1 MLEKTQMKIAI
12 ACGGTGGH
20 LFPGLAVAEE
30 LRQRGHDTL
39 LLVSPKQID
48 VIALEGAKEQQSHAL
63 PGIGWP
69 GFLSPRIFKFVLSLM
84 SSWRECGQVYR
95 DFQPTAVVGMG
106 GFTSAIP
113 LLLGRRLQLP
123 TLIHESNAIPGR
135 VTRFIAPWVN
145 KTLLGFAGCANYLRQ
160 AHCVVTGTPVRRG
173 LGRIDRA
180 VAAEKFGLNPA
191 LPIVLIMGG
200 SQGAH
205 GINQLILKAL
215 PIWHND
221 REEVQFIHLTGQA
234 DANIA
239 EINYRRQRLTAV
251 VQAFSTE
258 MEQFYSLADVV
269 ISRSGAASLTE
280 LSHYGLPSVLVPYP
294 AAADDH
300 QSCNARIFEQAGAS
314 RILVE
319 SKTTPETL
327 HQVVAELL
335 ANKPMRDL
343 MAEAA
348 RNLAGVDAAKRVAEE
363 IEASCNRK

>member
-1 MLEKTQMKIAI
+1 MKIAI

-30 LRQRGHDTL
+30 LRQRGHDTI

-48 VIALEGAKEQQSHAL
+48 AIALEGAKEQQSHAL

-69 GFLSPRIFKFVLSLM
+69 GFLSPRVFKFALTLL

-113 LLLGRRLQLP
+113 LLLGRHLHLP
-123 TLIHESNAIPGR
+123 TLIHESNAYPGR
-135 VTRFIAPWVN
+135 VTRMIAPWVN
-145 KTLLGFAGCANYLRQ
+145 KTLLGFDSCANYLRK

-173 LGRIDRA
+173 LARIDRA

-191 LPIVLIMGG
+191 LPIVLVMGG

-205 GINQLILKAL
+205 GINQLVLKTL
-215 PIWHND
+215 PMWYD
-221 REEVQFIHLTGQA
+221 QRDEVQFVHLAGQA

-239 EINYRRQRLTAV
+239 EINFRRQRLTAV

-258 MEQFYSLADVV
+258 MEHFYSLADVV

-280 LSHYGLPSVLVPYP
+280 LSHFGLPSVLIPYP

-300 QSCNARIFEQAGAS
+300 QSFNARIFEQAGAA
-314 RILVE
+314 RIMVE
-319 SKTTPETL
+319 SKTTPEEL
-327 HQVVAELL
+327 HRVVAEIL
-335 ANKPMRDL
+335 NNG
-343 MAEAA
+343 EE
-348 RNLAGVDAAKRVAEE
+348 RV
-363 IEASCNRK
+363 RM

>member
-1 MLEKTQMKIAI
+1 MKIAI

-48 VIALEGAKEQQSHAL
+48 AIALKGAGEQQSHAL

-69 GFLSPRIFKFVLSLM
+69 GMLSPRVFTFGMNLL

-106 GFTSAIP
+106 GFTSAVP
-113 LLLGRRLQLP
+113 LLLGRRLHLP
-123 TLIHESNAIPGR
+123 TLIHESNAYPGR
-135 VTRFIAPWVN
+135 VTRMIAPWVN
-145 KTLLGFAGCANYLRQ
+145 KTLLGFESCANYLRK

-173 LGRIDRA
+173 LARIDRA
-180 VAAEKFGLNPA
+180 VAAEKFGLNPN
-191 LPIVLIMGG
+191 LPIVLVMGG

-205 GINQLILKAL
+205 GINELVLKTL
-215 PIWHND
+215 PMWHNR
-221 REEVQFIHLTGQA
+221 REEVQFIHLTGQT

-239 EINYRRQRLTAV
+239 EINYRRERLVAV
-251 VQAFSTE
+251 VEAFSTE
-258 MEQFYSLADVV
+258 MEHFYSLADVV

-280 LSHYGLPSVLVPYP
+280 LSHYGLPSILIPYP
-294 AAADDH
+294 VAADDH
-300 QSCNARIFEQAGAS
+300 QTYNAKIFERAGAARIMAEN
-314 RILVE
+314 
-319 SKTTPETL
+319 KTTPEAL
-327 HQVVAELL
+327 YENLSSLLNDAALRRAMSGAAEKL
-335 ANKPMRDL
+335 AGED
-343 MAEAA
+343 AA
-348 RNLAGVDAAKRVAEE
+348 RRVAEE

>member
-1 MLEKTQMKIAI
+1 MKIAI

-30 LRQRGHDTL
+30 LRQRGHSTL

-48 VIALEGAKEQQSHAL
+48 AIALKGAGGPESHAL

-69 GFLSPRIFKFVLSLM
+69 GFFSPRIFKFIFSLL

-113 LLLGRRLQLP
+113 LLLGRRFHLP

-135 VTRFIAPWVN
+135 VTRVIAPWVN
-145 KTLLGFAGCANYLRQ
+145 KTLLGFEGCANYLRK

-173 LGRIDRA
+173 LIRIDRA
-180 VAAEKFGLNPA
+180 VAAEKFGLNPN
-191 LPIVLIMGG
+191 LPIVLVMGG

-205 GINQLILKAL
+205 GINELVLKTL
-215 PIWHND
+215 PMWHHQ

-234 DANIA
+234 DVNIA
-239 EINYRRQRLTAV
+239 EINYRRQRLVAV

-258 MEQFYSLADVV
+258 MEHFYSLADVV

-280 LSHYGLPSVLVPYP
+280 LSHYGLPSVLIPYP

-300 QSCNARIFEQAGAS
+300 QSFNARIFEQAGAA
-314 RILVE
+314 RLLPE
-319 SKTTPETL
+319 SKTTPEAL
-327 HQVVAELL
+327 YEIVAEILTTSEIRNGMAAAASRL
-335 ANKPMRDL
+335 AGED
-343 MAEAA
+343 AA
-348 RNLAGVDAAKRVAEE
+348 RRVAEE
-363 IEASCNRK
+363 IEASCNRN

>member
-1 MLEKTQMKIAI
+1 MPMKIAI

-30 LRQRGHDTL
+30 LRERGHDTL
-39 LLVSPKQID
+39 LLVSAKQID
-48 VIALEGAKEQQSHAL
+48 ALALKGANENSHAL

-69 GFLSPRIFKFVLSLM
+69 GMLSPRVFTFGRSLLN
-84 SSWRECGQVYR
+84 SWRECGQVYR

-106 GFTSAIP
+106 GFTSAVP
-113 LLLGRRLQLP
+113 LLLGRKLKLP

-135 VTRFIAPWVN
+135 VTRLIAPWVN
-145 KTLLGFAGCANYLRQ
+145 KTLLGFESCAHYLRR
-160 AHCVVTGTPVRRG
+160 AHCVFTGTPVRKG
-173 LGRIDRA
+173 LERVDR
-180 VAAEKFGLNPA
+180 VTAAEKFGLNPA

-205 GINQLILKAL
+205 GINQLVMKAL
-215 PIWHND
+215 PLFHND
-221 REEVQFIHLTGQA
+221 RDQVQFVHLAGQA

-251 VQAFSTE
+251 VEAFSTE

-280 LSHYGLPSVLVPYP
+280 LGHYGLPSVLVPYP

-300 QSCNARIFEQAGAS
+300 QSFNARIYQDAGAS

-319 SKTTPETL
+319 SKSTPEML
-327 HQVVAELL
+327 HDTVSEILH
-335 ANKPMRDL
+335 NNDL
-343 MAEAA
+343 REHMGAAA
-348 RNLAGVDAAKRVAEE
+348 RSLAGADAAQRVAEE
-363 IEASCNRK
+363 IEASCTPN

>member
-1 MLEKTQMKIAI
+1 MMKVAI

-48 VIALEGAKEQQSHAL
+48 ALALKGANQDSRAL

-69 GFLSPRIFKFVLSLM
+69 GMFSPRVFTFGRNLM
-84 SSWRECGQVYR
+84 QSWQECRQIYR

-113 LLLGRRLQLP
+113 LLLGRRMHLP

-135 VTRFIAPWVN
+135 VTRLIAPMVN
-145 KTLLGFAGCANYLRQ
+145 KTLLGFESCANYLRR

-173 LGRIDRA
+173 LERIDRA
-180 VAAEKFGLNPA
+180 VAAERFGLNPS

-205 GINQLILKAL
+205 GINQLVLKAL
-215 PIWHND
+215 PLWHAQ
-221 REEVQFIHLTGQA
+221 REEVQFIHLAGQA

-239 EINYRRQRLTAV
+239 EINFRRQRLTAV

-258 MEQFYSLADVV
+258 MEHFYSLADVV

-280 LSHYGLPSVLVPYP
+280 LSHFQLPSVLIPYP

-300 QSCNARIFEQAGAS
+300 QTFNARIFERAGAA
-314 RILVE
+314 RLLVE
-319 SKTTPETL
+319 SKTSAEEL
-327 HQVVAELL
+327 HGAVSEILTQ
-335 ANKPMRDL
+335 PDL
-343 MAEAA
+343 RQRMGEAA
-348 RNLAGVDAAKRVAEE
+348 GRLAGEDAAKRVVEE
-363 IEASCNRK
+363 IEASCHQN

>member
-1 MLEKTQMKIAI
+1 MKIAI

-30 LRQRGHDTL
+30 LRDRGHDTL

-48 VIALEGAKEQQSHAL
+48 ALALEGEEEQQTRAL

-69 GFLSPRIFKFVLSLM
+69 GIFSPRVFTFGLSLL
-84 SSWRECGQVYR
+84 SSWRECGQAYR

-113 LLLGRRLQLP
+113 LLLGRRLHLP

-135 VTRFIAPWVN
+135 VTRMIAPWVN
-145 KTLLGFAGCANYLRQ
+145 KTLLGFGGCANYLRR

-173 LGRIDRA
+173 LERIDRA

-191 LPIVLIMGG
+191 LPIVFVMGG

-205 GINQLILKAL
+205 GINQLVLKTL
-215 PIWHND
+215 PMWHND
-221 REEVQFIHLTGQA
+221 REEVQFIHLAGQA

-251 VQAFSTE
+251 VRAFSTE
-258 MEQFYSLADVV
+258 MEHFYSLADVV

-300 QSCNARIFEQAGAS
+300 QTFNARIFEQVGAA
-314 RILVE
+314 RIMVE
-319 SKTTPETL
+319 SKTTPEDL
-327 HQVVAELL
+327 HAAVAELL
-335 ANKPMRDL
+335 TNAPVRL
-343 MAEAA
+343 RMAGAA
-348 RNLAGVDAAKRVAEE
+348 RGLAGVDAAKRVAEE
-363 IEASCNRK
+363 IELSCNPK

>member
-1 MLEKTQMKIAI
+1 MKIAI

-30 LRQRGHDTL
+30 LRQRGHDTI

-48 VIALEGAKEQQSHAL
+48 ALALEGAKEQQSHAL

-69 GFLSPRIFKFVLSLM
+69 GFLSPRVFKFGLSLL

-113 LLLGRRLQLP
+113 LLLGRQLHLP

-135 VTRFIAPWVN
+135 VTRMIAPWVN
-145 KTLLGFAGCANYLRQ
+145 KTLLGFDGCANYLRK

-173 LGRIDRA
+173 LERIERA

-205 GINQLILKAL
+205 GLNELVLKSL
-215 PIWHND
+215 PLWQHQ
-221 REEVQFIHLTGQA
+221 REEIQFIHLTGQA

-239 EINYRRQRLTAV
+239 EINYRRQRLVAV

-258 MEQFYSLADVV
+258 MEHFYSLADVV
-269 ISRSGAASLTE
+269 ISRSGASSLTE

-300 QSCNARIFEQAGAS
+300 QLFNARIFEKAGAA
-314 RILVE
+314 RIMVE
-319 SKTTPETL
+319 SKATPEML
-327 HQVVAELL
+327 HQIVAEILTNAELRHGMAAAAQKL
-335 ANKPMRDL
+335 AEPD
-343 MAEAA
+343 AA
-348 RNLAGVDAAKRVAEE
+348 RRVAEE
-363 IEASCNRK
+363 IEASCNRN

>member
-1 MLEKTQMKIAI
+1 MKIAI

-39 LLVSPKQID
+39 LLVSAKQID
-48 VIALEGAKEQQSHAL
+48 AMALKGANENSHAL

-69 GFLSPRIFKFVLSLM
+69 GFLSPRVFKFGATLV
-84 SSWRECGQVYR
+84 SSWRECGAVYR

-106 GFTSAIP
+106 GFTSAVP
-113 LLLGRRLQLP
+113 LLLGRKLHLP

-135 VTRFIAPWVN
+135 VTKLIAPLVN
-145 KTLLGFAGCANYLRQ
+145 KTLLGFESCANYLRR

-173 LGRIDRA
+173 LARIDRA

-205 GINQLILKAL
+205 GINQLVLKTL
-215 PIWHND
+215 PMWHGR

-258 MEQFYSLADVV
+258 MEHFYSLADVV

-280 LSHYGLPSVLVPYP
+280 LSHYGLPSVLVPSP
-294 AAADDH
+294 AAADDP
-300 QSCNARIFEQAGAS
+300 QSFNARIFEEAGAA

-335 ANKPMRDL
+335 TNKPMRNL

-348 RNLAGVDAAKRVAEE
+348 RRLAGVDAAKRVAEE
-363 IEASCNRK
+363 

>member
-1 MLEKTQMKIAI
+1 MKIAI

-48 VIALEGAKEQQSHAL
+48 ALALEGAEQQQSHAL

-69 GFLSPRIFKFVLSLM
+69 GVFSPRVFTFAFSLL
-84 SSWRECGQVYR
+84 SSWRECGRVYR

-113 LLLGRRLQLP
+113 LLLGRRLHLP

-135 VTRFIAPWVN
+135 VTRMIAPRVN
-145 KTLLGFAGCANYLRQ
+145 KTLLGFEGCANYLRR

-173 LGRIDRA
+173 LTRIDRA

-191 LPIVLIMGG
+191 LPIILVMGG

-205 GINQLILKAL
+205 GINELILKTL
-215 PIWHND
+215 PMWHQR
-221 REEVQFIHLTGQA
+221 REEVQFVHLAGQA

-258 MEQFYSLADVV
+258 MEHFYSLADVV

-300 QSCNARIFEQAGAS
+300 QTFNARIFEQAGAA

-327 HQVVAELL
+327 HRVVAELL
-335 ANKPMRDL
+335 TNKPMRNL

-348 RNLAGVDAAKRVAEE
+348 RSLAGIDAAKRVAEE

>member
-1 MLEKTQMKIAI
+1 MKIAI

-48 VIALEGAKEQQSHAL
+48 AIALKGAGEQQSHAL

-69 GFLSPRIFKFVLSLM
+69 GMLSPRIFTFGLNLL

-113 LLLGRRLQLP
+113 LLLGRRLHLP
-123 TLIHESNAIPGR
+123 TLIHESNAYPGR
-135 VTRFIAPWVN
+135 VTRMIAPWVN
-145 KTLLGFAGCANYLRQ
+145 KTLLGFESCANYLRK

-173 LGRIDRA
+173 LARMDRA
-180 VAAEKFGLNPA
+180 VAAERFGLNPN
-191 LPIVLIMGG
+191 LPIVLVMGG

-205 GINQLILKAL
+205 GINELVLKTL
-215 PIWHND
+215 PMWHNR

-239 EINYRRQRLTAV
+239 EINYRRERLVAV
-251 VQAFSTE
+251 VEAFSTE
-258 MEQFYSLADVV
+258 MEHFYSLADVV

-280 LSHYGLPSVLVPYP
+280 LSHYHLPSILVPYP
-294 AAADDH
+294 VAADDH
-300 QSCNARIFEQAGAS
+300 QTYNARIFERAGAA
-314 RILVE
+314 RIMVE
-319 SKTTPETL
+319 SKTSPEAL
-327 HQVVAELL
+327 YEMVSGLL
-335 ANKPMRDL
+335 NDAALRSS

-348 RNLAGVDAAKRVAEE
+348 GKLAGEDAARRVAEE
-363 IEASCNRK
+363 IEASCNRN

>member
-1 MLEKTQMKIAI
+1 MKIAI

-30 LRQRGHDTL
+30 LRLRGHDTL
-39 LLVSPKQID
+39 LLVSAKQID
-48 VIALEGAKEQQSHAL
+48 AVALQGAKDQQSHAL

-69 GFLSPRIFKFVLSLM
+69 GFLSPRVFKFGMSLFN
-84 SSWRECGQVYR
+84 SWRECGQVYR

-113 LLLGRRLQLP
+113 LLLGRHLHLP

-135 VTRFIAPWVN
+135 VTRMIAPWVN
-145 KTLLGFAGCANYLRQ
+145 KTLLGFEGCANYLRRG
-160 AHCVVTGTPVRRG
+160 HCVVTGTPVRRG
-173 LGRIDRA
+173 LERIDRA
-180 VAAEKFGLNPA
+180 VAAEKFGLDPA
-191 LPIVLIMGG
+191 LPIVLVMGG

-205 GINQLILKAL
+205 GINQLILKTL
-215 PIWHND
+215 PMWHGN
-221 REEVQFIHLTGQA
+221 REEVQFIHLTGPA

-258 MEQFYSLADVV
+258 MEHFYSLADVV

-280 LSHYGLPSVLVPYP
+280 LSHYGLPSVLIPYP

-300 QSCNARIFEQAGAS
+300 QTFNARIFEQAGAA
-314 RILVE
+314 RVLVE
-319 SKTTPETL
+319 SKASPEML
-327 HQVVAELL
+327 HQVVTDILTDPSKKSA
-335 ANKPMRDL
+335 MV
-343 MAEAA
+343 AA
-348 RNLAGVDAAKRVAEE
+348 TRGLAGNDAAKRVAEE

>member
-1 MLEKTQMKIAI
+1 MKIAI

-30 LRQRGHDTL
+30 LRERGHDTL

-48 VIALEGAKEQQSHAL
+48 ALALKGAKDQEACAL

-69 GFLSPRIFKFVLSLM
+69 GFLSPRVFTFGLGLWK
-84 SSWRECGQVYR
+84 SWRECGQVYR

-113 LLLGRRLQLP
+113 LLLGWRRHLP

-135 VTRFIAPWVN
+135 VTKLIAPWVN
-145 KTLLGFAGCANYLRQ
+145 KTLLGFDSCAYYLSR

-173 LGRIDRA
+173 LARISRA

-191 LPIVLIMGG
+191 LPVVLIMGG

-205 GINQLILKAL
+205 GINELVLKCL
-215 PIWHND
+215 PLWHGRRD
-221 REEVQFIHLTGQA
+221 EVQFIHLTGQA
-234 DANIA
+234 DVNIA

-258 MEQFYSLADVV
+258 MEHFYSLADVV

-280 LSHYGLPSVLVPYP
+280 LSHYGLPAILIPYP

-300 QSCNARIFEQAGAS
+300 QSFNARIFKEAGAA

-319 SKTTPETL
+319 SKTTAETL
-327 HQVVAELL
+327 HQTVEELL
-335 ANKPMRDL
+335 TRPELRRE
-343 MAEAA
+343 MADAA
-348 RNLAGVDAAKRVAEE
+348 RKLSGVDAAKRVAEE
-363 IEASCNRK
+363 IEASCNRN

>member
-1 MLEKTQMKIAI
+1 MKIAI

-30 LRQRGHDTL
+30 LRHRGHDTL

-48 VIALEGAKEQQSHAL
+48 AIALEGAKEQQSHAL

-69 GFLSPRIFKFVLSLM
+69 GAFSPRVFTFGMSLFN
-84 SSWRECGQVYR
+84 SWRECGQVYR

-113 LLLGRRLQLP
+113 LLLGRRLHLP

-135 VTRFIAPWVN
+135 VTRVIAPWVN
-145 KTLLGFAGCANYLRQ
+145 KTLLGFDGCANYLRR

-173 LGRIDRA
+173 LERIDRT
-180 VAAEKFGLNPA
+180 VAAEKFGLNPK
-191 LPIVLIMGG
+191 LPIVLVMGG

-205 GINQLILKAL
+205 GINELILKTL
-215 PIWHND
+215 PMWHHQRD
-221 REEVQFIHLTGQA
+221 EVQFIHLTGQA
-234 DANIA
+234 DVNIA
-239 EINYRRQRLTAV
+239 EINYRRQRLVAV

-258 MEQFYSLADVV
+258 MEHFYSVADIV

-280 LSHYGLPSVLVPYP
+280 LSHYALPSILIPYP

-300 QSCNARIFEQAGAS
+300 QSYNARIFEQAGAA

-319 SKTTPETL
+319 SKTTPEIL
-327 HQVVAELL
+327 HQVVAEILT
-335 ANKPMRDL
+335 NIDL
-343 MAEAA
+343 RYRMAEAA
-348 RNLAGVDAAKRVAEE
+348 RGTGR
-363 IEASCNRK
+363 RKCRAPRRRGD

>member
-1 MLEKTQMKIAI
+1 MKIAI

-30 LRQRGHDTL
+30 LRARGHDTL

-69 GFLSPRIFKFVLSLM
+69 GAFSPRVFKFGFCLL
-84 SSWRECGQVYR
+84 SSWRECGRVYR

-113 LLLGRRLQLP
+113 LLLGRRLHLP

-135 VTRFIAPWVN
+135 VTRVIAPWVN

-173 LGRIDRA
+173 LARIDRA
-180 VAAEKFGLNPA
+180 AAAEKFGLNPA
-191 LPIVLIMGG
+191 LPVVLIMGG

-205 GINQLILKAL
+205 GINQLVLKTL
-215 PIWHND
+215 PMWHND
-221 REEVQFIHLTGQA
+221 REEVQFIHLAGQA

-251 VQAFSTE
+251 VRAFSTE

-280 LSHYGLPSVLVPYP
+280 LSHYGLPSVLVPFP

-300 QSCNARIFEQAGAS
+300 QSCNARIFEQAGAA
-314 RILVE
+314 RVLVE

-335 ANKPMRDL
+335 TNAPMRSL

-348 RNLAGVDAAKRVAEE
+348 RGLAGIDAAKRVAEE

>member
-1 MLEKTQMKIAI
+1 MKIAI

-48 VIALEGAKEQQSHAL
+48 AIALRETNEASRAL

-69 GFLSPRIFKFVLSLM
+69 GIFTPRVFTFGTTLLR
-84 SSWRECGQVYR
+84 SWRECGAVYR
-95 DFQPTAVVGMG
+95 EFQPTAVVGMG
-106 GFTSAIP
+106 GFTSAVP
-113 LLLGRRLQLP
+113 LLLGRRLHLP

-135 VTRFIAPWVN
+135 VTKLIAPLVN
-145 KTLLGFAGCANYLRQ
+145 KTLLGFGSCANYLRR

-173 LGRIDRA
+173 LARIDRA

-205 GINQLILKAL
+205 GINQLVLKTL
-215 PIWHND
+215 PLWHGA
-221 REEVQFIHLTGQA
+221 REEIQFIHLAGQA

-239 EINYRRQRLTAV
+239 EINFRRQRLTAV
-251 VQAFSTE
+251 VRAFSTE
-258 MEQFYSLADVV
+258 MDHFYSLADVV

-280 LSHYGLPSVLVPYP
+280 LSHYHLPSVLVPYP

-300 QSCNARIFEQAGAS
+300 QTCNARIFQRAGAAK
-314 RILVE
+314 ILVE
-319 SKTTPETL
+319 SKATPEDL
-327 HQVVAELL
+327 FGQVAEILTNTELRRKMADAAAQL
-335 ANKPMRDL
+335 ASED
-343 MAEAA
+343 AA
-348 RNLAGVDAAKRVAEE
+348 RRVAEE
-363 IEASCNRK
+363 IEASCNRN

>member
-1 MLEKTQMKIAI
+1 MKIAI

-30 LRQRGHDTL
+30 LRERGHDTL

-48 VIALEGAKEQQSHAL
+48 TIALEGAKEQQSHAL

-69 GFLSPRIFKFVLSLM
+69 GFLSPRVFTFGMTLV
-84 SSWRECGQVYR
+84 SSWRECNEVYR

-113 LLLGRRLQLP
+113 LLLGGRLHLP
-123 TLIHESNAIPGR
+123 TIIHESNAIPGR
-135 VTRFIAPWVN
+135 VTRYIAPLVN
-145 KTLLGFAGCANYLRQ
+145 KTLLGFEGCANYLRR

-173 LGRIDRA
+173 LARVDRVA
-180 VAAEKFGLNPA
+180 AAEKFGLNPT
-191 LPIVLIMGG
+191 LPIVLVMGG

-205 GINQLILKAL
+205 GINQLVLKTL
-215 PIWHND
+215 PMWHGD
-221 REEVQFIHLTGQA
+221 REEVQFIHLAGQA

-258 MEQFYSLADVV
+258 MEHFYSLADVV

-280 LSHYGLPSVLVPYP
+280 LSHYGLPSVLVPFP

-300 QSCNARIFEQAGAS
+300 QTYNARIFEQAGAG

-319 SKTTPETL
+319 SKTTPEEL
-327 HQVVAELL
+327 YEVVAELL
-335 ANKPMRDL
+335 AKPELRRA

-348 RNLAGVDAAKRVAEE
+348 RGLAGQDAAKRVAEE

>member
-1 MLEKTQMKIAI
+1 MKIAI

-48 VIALEGAKEQQSHAL
+48 AIALEGARDQQSHAL

-69 GFLSPRIFKFVLSLM
+69 GPFSPRIFKFGLSLLT
-84 SSWRECGQVYR
+84 SWRECNEVYR

-135 VTRFIAPWVN
+135 VTKLIAPWVN
-145 KTLLGFAGCANYLRQ
+145 KTLLGFEGCANYLRK

-173 LGRIDRA
+173 LARIDRA
-180 VAAEKFGLNPA
+180 VAAERYGLNPA
-191 LPIVLIMGG
+191 LPIVFIMGG

-205 GINQLILKAL
+205 GINQLVIKAL
-215 PIWHND
+215 PLWHGD
-221 REEVQFIHLTGQA
+221 REAVQFIHLTGQA

-239 EINYRRQRLTAV
+239 EINYRRERLTAV
-251 VQAFSTE
+251 VRPFSTE
-258 MEQFYSLADVV
+258 MEHFYSLADVV
-269 ISRSGAASLTE
+269 ICRSGAASLTE
-280 LSHYGLPSVLVPYP
+280 LSHYALPSVLIPYP

-300 QSCNARIFEQAGAS
+300 QSFNARIFEQAGAA
-314 RILVE
+314 RLLVE
-319 SKTTPETL
+319 NKTTPEAL
-327 HQVVAELL
+327 HQVVSEVL
-335 ANKPMRDL
+335 ANAPMRYR

-348 RNLAGVDAAKRVAEE
+348 RGLASDNAAKRVAEE
-363 IEASCNRK
+363 IEASCNRN

>member
-1 MLEKTQMKIAI
+1 MKIAI

-48 VIALEGAKEQQSHAL
+48 AVALQGAEEQQSHAL

-69 GFLSPRIFKFVLSLM
+69 GFLSPRVFKFGMSLFR
-84 SSWRECGQVYR
+84 SWRECGQVYR

-113 LLLGRRLQLP
+113 LLLGRHLHLP

-135 VTRFIAPWVN
+135 VTRMIAPWVN
-145 KTLLGFAGCANYLRQ
+145 KTLLGFDGCANYLRR

-173 LGRIDRA
+173 LARIDRA
-180 VAAEKFGLNPA
+180 LAAEKFGLDPA

-205 GINQLILKAL
+205 GINQLVLKTL
-215 PIWHND
+215 PMWHGA
-221 REEVQFIHLTGQA
+221 REEVQFIHLAGQA

-239 EINYRRQRLTAV
+239 EINYRRERLTAV

-258 MEQFYSLADVV
+258 MEHFYSVADVV

-280 LSHYGLPSVLVPYP
+280 LSHYGLPSVLIPYP

-300 QSCNARIFEQAGAS
+300 QTFNARIFEQAGAARVLIES
-314 RILVE
+314 RT
-319 SKTTPETL
+319 SPETL
-327 HQVVAELL
+327 HQVVSEILTDPAKKN
-335 ANKPMRDL
+335 A

-348 RNLAGVDAAKRVAEE
+348 RGLAGNDAAKRVAEE
-363 IEASCNRK
+363 IEASCNPK

>member
-1 MLEKTQMKIAI
+1 MKIAI

-30 LRQRGHDTL
+30 LRERGHDTL
-39 LLVSPKQID
+39 LLISPKQID
-48 VIALEGAKEQQSHAL
+48 AIALEGAKEQQSHAL

-69 GFLSPRIFKFVLSLM
+69 GFLSPRIFKFVVSLL
-84 SSWRECGQVYR
+84 SSWRECGRVYR

-113 LLLGRRLQLP
+113 LLLGRRLHLP

-135 VTRFIAPWVN
+135 VTRMIAPWVN
-145 KTLLGFAGCANYLRQ
+145 KTLLGFDGCANYLRR

-191 LPIVLIMGG
+191 LSIVLIMGG

-205 GINQLILKAL
+205 GINQLVLKTL
-215 PIWHND
+215 PMWNTE
-221 REEVQFIHLTGQA
+221 REQVQFIHLAGQA

-251 VQAFSTE
+251 VQAFSTD
-258 MEQFYSLADVV
+258 MEHFYSLADVV

-280 LSHYGLPSVLVPYP
+280 LSHYGLPSVLIPYP

-300 QSCNARIFEQAGAS
+300 QTCNARIFEQAGAA

-327 HQVVAELL
+327 YQAVAELL
-335 ANKPMRDL
+335 ANQPGRRR

-348 RNLAGVDAAKRVAEE
+348 RGLAGDNAAQRVAEE

>member
-1 MLEKTQMKIAI
+1 MKIAI

-48 VIALEGAKEQQSHAL
+48 AIALKGAGEQQSHAL

-69 GFLSPRIFKFVLSLM
+69 GMLSPRIFTFGLNLL

-113 LLLGRRLQLP
+113 LLLGRRLHLP
-123 TLIHESNAIPGR
+123 TLIHESNAYPGR
-135 VTRFIAPWVN
+135 VTRMIAPWVN
-145 KTLLGFAGCANYLRQ
+145 KTLLGFEGCANYLRR

-173 LGRIDRA
+173 LARMDRA

-191 LPIVLIMGG
+191 LPIVLVMGG

-205 GINQLILKAL
+205 GINELVLKTL
-215 PIWHND
+215 PMWHNRRD
-221 REEVQFIHLTGQA
+221 DVQFIHLTGQA
-234 DANIA
+234 DVNIA
-239 EINYRRQRLTAV
+239 EINYRRQRLIAV

-258 MEQFYSLADVV
+258 MEHFYSLADVV

-280 LSHYGLPSVLVPYP
+280 LSHYSLPSVLIPYP

-300 QSCNARIFEQAGAS
+300 QSYNARIFERAGAG
-314 RILVE
+314 RIMVE
-319 SKTTPETL
+319 NKTTPEEL
-327 HQVVAELL
+327 YEVVAGLL
-335 ANKPMRDL
+335 GDATLRRR

-348 RNLAGVDAAKRVAEE
+348 GKLAGEDAARRVAEE
-363 IEASCNRK
+363 IEASCNRN

>member
-1 MLEKTQMKIAI
+1 MKIAI

-20 LFPGLAVAEE
+20 LFPGMAVAEE

-48 VIALEGAKEQQSHAL
+48 AIALKDANEQSHAL

-69 GFLSPRIFKFVLSLM
+69 GIFTPRVFTFGTSLWK
-84 SSWRECGQVYR
+84 SWKECGEVYR
-95 DFQPTAVVGMG
+95 EFQPTAVVGMG
-106 GFTSAIP
+106 GFTSAVP
-113 LLLGRRLQLP
+113 LLLGRRLRLP

-135 VTRFIAPWVN
+135 VTKVIAPLVN
-145 KTLLGFAGCANYLRQ
+145 KTLLGFESCANYLRR

-173 LGRIDRA
+173 LARIDRA

-191 LPIVLIMGG
+191 LPIVFIMGG

-205 GINQLILKAL
+205 GINQLVLKTL
-215 PIWHND
+215 PMWHGD
-221 REEVQFIHLTGQA
+221 REEVQFIHLAGQA

-251 VQAFSTE
+251 VRAFSTE
-258 MEQFYSLADVV
+258 MEHFYSLADVV

-280 LSHYGLPSVLVPYP
+280 LSHYRLPSVLVPYP

-300 QSCNARIFEQAGAS
+300 QTFNAKIFQRAGAAK
-314 RILVE
+314 ILVE
-319 SKTTPETL
+319 SKTTPEEL
-327 HQVVAELL
+327 HATVDEILTNAE
-335 ANKPMRDL
+335 MRRN

-348 RNLAGVDAAKRVAEE
+348 GKLASEDAARRVAEE
-363 IEASCNRK
+363 IEASCNRN